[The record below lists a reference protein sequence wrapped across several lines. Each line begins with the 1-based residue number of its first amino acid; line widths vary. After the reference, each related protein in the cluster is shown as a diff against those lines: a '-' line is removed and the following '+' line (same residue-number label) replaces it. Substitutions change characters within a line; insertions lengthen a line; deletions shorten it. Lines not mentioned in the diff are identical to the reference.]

1 MAGILIERV
10 LADLIGTIDVQ
21 KQAVSHGCITAGE
34 IESDS
39 TANKF

>member
-1 MAGILIERV
+1 
-10 LADLIGTIDVQ
+10 VQ